1 MVNFRLKELREGKR
15 ITQLK
20 LAMDLGM
27 NQNSISRYENCEREA
42 NYETLILFA
51 NYFNVSVD
59 YLLGHSNSP
68 EKL

>member
-20 LAMDLGM
+20 LAMDLGR
-27 NQNSISRYENCEREA
+27 NQNSIRRYENCEREA